1 MRNFPAA
8 ARVACWLNAWIAGR
22 ESADE
27 VIAGV
32 VGEHARVAFNAP
44 DNDDAWPPAL
54 VLGELRRRAVRRVS
68 VCLPRPGD
76 PLGLGGPPPFNADA
90 LEAGEA
96 MIWHG
101 ADLGFV
107 PAATGAALWWHTASA
122 FPPLFLPDV
131 PSADRELRS
140 GLIRT
145 ADALADLDV
154 VAWSPDLADELLNLR
169 AKRADP
175 PALPFAT
182 SAAAAMAATALRCLT
197 IVELAGRTDGGAVS
211 ACEATARRNAIT
223 PLEAAA
229 RGALV
234 AACSAPG

>member
-1 MRNFPAA
+1 MRRFPPA

-32 VGEHARVAFNAP
+32 VGEHARVSFSDP
-44 DNDDAWPPAL
+44 ERPDAWEPAL
-54 VLGELRRRAVRRVS
+54 VLGELRRRAVCRVS
-68 VCLPRPGD
+68 VSLPRPGD
-76 PLGLGGPPPFNADA
+76 LLGLGGPPRFNADA

-96 MIWHG
+96 LIWHG

-107 PAATGAALWWHTASA
+107 PVSTGNAQSWRSSTA
-122 FPPLFLPDV
+122 FPPRYLPDV
-131 PSADRELRS
+131 ATADRELRS

-145 ADALADLDV
+145 ADTLADLDV
-154 VAWSPDLADELLNLR
+154 VAWSQDLADELLNLR
-169 AKRADP
+169 APRPAH

-182 SAAAAMAATALRCLT
+182 PAAAAMAATALRCLT

-211 ACEATARRNAIT
+211 AYEATARRDAIT

-234 AACSAPG
+234 AACSALD